1 MAVDLLG
8 LKFKMNSR
16 LYLAVVFAFVFGNG
30 GAVADDP
37 QWSFKPLADKVLPE
51 SDASPWIANPL
62 DGFILEKLKDHD
74 LMPQDQADRHSLIR
88 RVSATLTGLPPSVEQ
103 IEDFLT
109 DSDPG
114 AYARM
119 VDRLLASPHYGERWA
134 RHWLDVARFG
144 ESNGI
149 LTVNEDKVRG
159 DAWQYRDAVIRAFNA
174 DLPFDQ
180 FVRFQFVDSPEGQ
193 KSYRPLRQFIH
204 LGTRLQN
211 NADPND
217 KQFHRLDDMISTT
230 GNAFLGLTLGCARCH
245 DHPVDPVTTEE
256 YYRFSAIFFDQ
267 VRESP
272 KASRKKI
279 PLSITRP
286 RILLKGS
293 WATPGPA
300 VKPGY
305 VYKLMRQPVEY
316 WQGQG
321 KENLESLAHWLTD
334 TGQGAGEQLARVM
347 VNRIWHYHFGR
358 GLVATPNDFGSLG
371 SRPSHPRLLDWLA
384 VQFIKGG
391 WKIKPIHR
399 LILGSSTYR
408 QSSARQLA
416 AVAEDTDNSL
426 LWEYRPRR
434 LEGEIIRDHLLSVAG
449 VLRNEMFGRSI
460 SIGNYKKSEDD
471 RPESWRR
478 SIYLQVHRA
487 VRHPTLSLFDPPDSE
502 RSDGARTSASSP
514 QSALFALN
522 APFLWTL
529 SSHFAKRI
537 EKEAG
542 EDMVN
547 RIEHAYMLALCRP
560 PRENE
565 LEIGLRFLRSG
576 NTLTDYAHMIFGLN
590 EFIYVH

>member
-1 MAVDLLG
+1 
-8 LKFKMNSR
+8 MNSR

-37 QWSFKPLADKVLPE
+37 QWSFKPLADKVLPGL
-51 SDASPWIANPL
+51 DDSPWIANPL

-88 RVSATLTGLPPSVEQ
+88 RVSATLTGLPPSVAQ

-230 GNAFLGLTLGCARCH
+230 GNAFLGLTFGCARCH
-245 DHPVDPVTTEE
+245 DHPVDPITTEE

-279 PLSITRP
+279 PLAITRP

-300 VKPGY
+300 VEPGY
-305 VYKLMRQPVEY
+305 VYKLMHQPVEY

-321 KENLESLAHWLTD
+321 KGDLESLAHWLTD

-416 AVAEDTDNSL
+416 AEDTDNSL

-434 LEGEIIRDHLLSVAG
+434 LEAEIIRDHLLSVAG

-576 NTLTDYAHMIFGLN
+576 NTLIDYAHMIFGLN

>member
-1 MAVDLLG
+1 
-8 LKFKMNSR
+8 MNSR
-16 LYLAVVFAFVFGNG
+16 LYLAVVFAFFFGNG

-37 QWSFKPLADKVLPE
+37 QWSFKPLAGKVLPGL
-51 SDASPWIANPL
+51 DDSPWIANPL

-88 RVSATLTGLPPSVEQ
+88 RVSATLTGLPPSVAQ

-180 FVRFQFVDSPEGQ
+180 FVRFQFIDSPEEQ

-245 DHPVDPVTTEE
+245 DHPVDPITTEE

-279 PLSITRP
+279 PLAITRP

-300 VKPGY
+300 VEPGY
-305 VYKLMRQPVEY
+305 VYKLMHQPVEY

-321 KENLESLAHWLTD
+321 KGDLESLVHWLTD

-416 AVAEDTDNSL
+416 AAAEDTDNSL

-434 LEGEIIRDHLLSVAG
+434 LEAEIIRDHLLSVAG
-449 VLRNEMFGRSI
+449 VLRNDMFGQSI

-576 NTLTDYAHMIFGLN
+576 NTLIDYAHMIFGLN

>member
-1 MAVDLLG
+1 M
-8 LKFKMNSR
+8 
-16 LYLAVVFAFVFGNG
+16 
-30 GAVADDP
+30 
-37 QWSFKPLADKVLPE
+37 
-51 SDASPWIANPL
+51 
-62 DGFILEKLKDHD
+62 
-74 LMPQDQADRHSLIR
+74 
-88 RVSATLTGLPPSVEQ
+88 
-103 IEDFLT
+103 
-109 DSDPG
+109 
-114 AYARM
+114 
-119 VDRLLASPHYGERWA
+119 
-134 RHWLDVARFG
+134 
-144 ESNGI
+144 
-149 LTVNEDKVRG
+149 
-159 DAWQYRDAVIRAFNA
+159 
-174 DLPFDQ
+174 
-180 FVRFQFVDSPEGQ
+180 
-193 KSYRPLRQFIH
+193 
-204 LGTRLQN
+204 
-211 NADPND
+211 
-217 KQFHRLDDMISTT
+217 
-230 GNAFLGLTLGCARCH
+230 
-245 DHPVDPVTTEE
+245 
-256 YYRFSAIFFDQ
+256 
-267 VRESP
+267 REAP

-279 PLSITRP
+279 PLSITSP
-286 RILLKGS
+286 RVLLKGN
-293 WATPGPA
+293 WATPGEA
-300 VKPGY
+300 VTPGFIDR
-305 VYKLMRQPVEY
+305 LMRKPVDY
-316 WQGQG
+316 WQAGG
-321 KENLESLAHWLTD
+321 KGNLQSLADWLTD
-334 TGQGAGEQLARVM
+334 TGNGAGQQLARVM

-384 VQFIKGG
+384 AQLIRGG

-408 QSSARQLA
+408 QSSARELA
-416 AVAEDTDNSL
+416 AAAEDTDNNL

-434 LEGEIIRDHLLSVAG
+434 LEAEIIRDHLLSVAG
-449 VLRNEMFGRSI
+449 VLRNDMFGRSI

-514 QSALFALN
+514 ESALFALN

-565 LEIGLRFLRSG
+565 IEIGLQFLRSG

>member
-1 MAVDLLG
+1 MD
-8 LKFKMNSR
+8 FR

-37 QWSFKPLADKVLPE
+37 QWSFKPLADKVQPG
-51 SDASPWIANPL
+51 SDDSPWIANPV
-62 DGFILEKLKDHD
+62 DGFILEKLQEHD
-74 LMPQDQADRHSLIR
+74 LMPQDEADRHSLVR

-159 DAWQYRDAVIRAFNA
+159 DAWQYRDAVIRALNA

-193 KSYRPLRQFIH
+193 KAYRPLRQFIH

-230 GNAFLGLTLGCARCH
+230 GNAFLGMTLGCARCH

-267 VRESP
+267 VREAP

-279 PLSITRP
+279 PLSITSP
-286 RILLKGS
+286 RVLLKGN
-293 WATPGPA
+293 WATPGEA
-300 VKPGY
+300 VTPGFIDR
-305 VYKLMRQPVEY
+305 LMRKPVDY
-316 WQGQG
+316 WQAEG
-321 KENLESLAHWLTD
+321 KGNLQSLADWLTD
-334 TGQGAGEQLARVM
+334 TGNGAGQQLARVM

-384 VQFIKGG
+384 AKLIRGG

-408 QSSARQLA
+408 QSSARELA
-416 AVAEDTDNSL
+416 AAAEDTDNNL

-434 LEGEIIRDHLLSVAG
+434 LEAEIIRDHLLSVAG
-449 VLRNEMFGRSI
+449 VLRNDMFGRSI

-514 QSALFALN
+514 ESALFALN

-565 LEIGLRFLRSG
+565 IEIGLQFLRSG

>member
-1 MAVDLLG
+1 MNFRLLLAAV
-8 LKFKMNSR
+8 
-16 LYLAVVFAFVFGNG
+16 LAFSA
-30 GAVADDP
+30 GADPAAADDP
-37 QWSFKPLADKVLPE
+37 QWSFEPLAADVLPRQV
-51 SDASPWIANPL
+51 DSPWIANPV
-62 DGFILEKLKDHD
+62 DGFILEKLKEYD
-74 LMPQDQADRHSLIR
+74 LKPQGEADRHSLIR
-88 RVSATLTGLPPSVEQ
+88 RVTATLTGLPPSVEE
-103 IEDFLT
+103 IEAFIT
-109 DSDPG
+109 DSSPD

-119 VDRLLASPHYGERWA
+119 VDGLLESPHYGERWG

-180 FVRFQFVDSPEGQ
+180 FVRFQFVDAPDAQ
-193 KSYRPLRQFIH
+193 KQYRPLRQFIH

-245 DHPVDPVTTEE
+245 DHPVDPVSTEE

-279 PLSITRP
+279 PLSITQP
-286 RILLKGS
+286 RVLLKGS

-305 VYKLMRQPVEY
+305 VYKLMSQPVEH
-316 WQGQG
+316 WHTKG
-321 KENLESLAHWLTD
+321 KEELESLADWLTD
-334 TGQGAGEQLARVM
+334 TGHGAGQQLARVL

-371 SRPSHPRLLDWLA
+371 ARPSHPRLLDWLA
-384 VQFIKGG
+384 AQFIKGG

-399 LILGSSTYR
+399 LILTSAVYR
-408 QSSARQLA
+408 QSSARDASA
-416 AVAEDTDNSL
+416 AKQDNDNRW

-434 LEGEIIRDHLLSVAG
+434 LEAEVIRDHLLAVAG
-449 VLRNEMFGRSI
+449 VLRQDMFGRSI
-460 SIGNYKKSEDD
+460 SIGNYKKREDD

-487 VRHPTLSLFDPPDSE
+487 VRHPTLSLFDPPDTE
-502 RSDGARTSASSP
+502 RSDGARSTAASP
-514 QSALFALN
+514 DSALFALN
-522 APFLWTL
+522 SPLLWKL
-529 SSHFAKRI
+529 AEHFAKRV

-542 EDMVN
+542 NDRV
-547 RIEHAYMLALCRP
+547 RQVEHVYLLALCRP

-565 LEIGLRFLRSG
+565 MEIGIQFLRSG
-576 NTLTDYAHMIFGLN
+576 NTLTDYTHMIFGLN

>member
-16 LYLAVVFAFVFGNG
+16 LYLAVVFAFVFGNV

-88 RVSATLTGLPPSVEQ
+88 RVSATLTGLPPSVAQ

-522 APFLWTL
+522 APFLWEL

>member
-1 MAVDLLG
+1 MD
-8 LKFKMNSR
+8 SR

-37 QWSFKPLADKVLPE
+37 QWSFKPLADKVQPG
-51 SDASPWIANPL
+51 SADSPWIANPV
-62 DGFILEKLKDHD
+62 DGFILEKLQEHD
-74 LMPQDQADRHSLIR
+74 LMPQDEADRHSLVR

-159 DAWQYRDAVIRAFNA
+159 DAWQYRDAVIRALNA

-193 KSYRPLRQFIH
+193 KAYRPLRQFIH

-230 GNAFLGLTLGCARCH
+230 GNAFLGMTLGCARCH

-267 VRESP
+267 VREAP

-279 PLSITRP
+279 PLSITSP
-286 RILLKGS
+286 RVLLKGN
-293 WATPGPA
+293 WATPGEA
-300 VKPGY
+300 VTPGFIDR
-305 VYKLMRQPVEY
+305 LMRKPVDY
-316 WQGQG
+316 WQAEG
-321 KENLESLAHWLTD
+321 KGNLQSLADWLTD
-334 TGQGAGEQLARVM
+334 TGNGAGQQLARVM

-384 VQFIKGG
+384 AKLIRGG

-416 AVAEDTDNSL
+416 AEDTDNSL

-434 LEGEIIRDHLLSVAG
+434 LEAEIIRDHLLSVAG
-449 VLRNEMFGRSI
+449 VLRNDMFGRSI

-514 QSALFALN
+514 ESALFALN
-522 APFLWTL
+522 EPFLWTL

-565 LEIGLRFLRSG
+565 IEIGLQFLRSG

>member
-1 MAVDLLG
+1 MD
-8 LKFKMNSR
+8 FR

-30 GAVADDP
+30 GATADDP
-37 QWSFKPLADKVLPE
+37 QWSFKPLADKVQPG
-51 SDASPWIANPL
+51 SDDSPWIANPV
-62 DGFILEKLKDHD
+62 DGFILEKLQEHD
-74 LMPQDQADRHSLIR
+74 LMPQDEADRHSLVR

-159 DAWQYRDAVIRAFNA
+159 DAWQYRDAVIRALNA

-193 KSYRPLRQFIH
+193 KAYRPLRQFIH

-230 GNAFLGLTLGCARCH
+230 GNAFLGMTLGCARCH

-267 VRESP
+267 VREAP

-279 PLSITRP
+279 PLSITSP
-286 RILLKGS
+286 RVLLKGN
-293 WATPGPA
+293 WATPGEA
-300 VKPGY
+300 VTPGFIDR
-305 VYKLMRQPVEY
+305 LMRKPVDY
-316 WQGQG
+316 WQAGG
-321 KENLESLAHWLTD
+321 KGNLQSLADWLTD
-334 TGQGAGEQLARVM
+334 TGNGAGQQLARVM

-384 VQFIKGG
+384 AQLIRGG

-408 QSSARQLA
+408 QSSARELA
-416 AVAEDTDNSL
+416 AAAEDTDNNL

-434 LEGEIIRDHLLSVAG
+434 LEAEIIRDHLLSVAG
-449 VLRNEMFGRSI
+449 VLRNDMFGRSI

-514 QSALFALN
+514 ESALFALN

-565 LEIGLRFLRSG
+565 IEIGLQFLRSG

>member
-1 MAVDLLG
+1 MD
-8 LKFKMNSR
+8 FR

-37 QWSFKPLADKVLPE
+37 QWSFKPLADKVQPG
-51 SDASPWIANPL
+51 SDDSPWIANPV
-62 DGFILEKLKDHD
+62 DGFILEKLQEHD
-74 LMPQDQADRHSLIR
+74 LMPQDEADRHSLVR

-180 FVRFQFVDSPEGQ
+180 FVRFQFIDSPEGQ

-230 GNAFLGLTLGCARCH
+230 GNAFLGMTLGCARCH

-267 VRESP
+267 VREAP

-279 PLSITRP
+279 PLSITSP
-286 RILLKGS
+286 RVLLKGN
-293 WATPGPA
+293 WATPGEA
-300 VKPGY
+300 VTPGFIDR
-305 VYKLMRQPVEY
+305 LMRKPVDY
-316 WQGQG
+316 WQAGG
-321 KENLESLAHWLTD
+321 KGNLQSLADWLTD
-334 TGQGAGEQLARVM
+334 TGNGAGQQLARVM

-384 VQFIKGG
+384 AQLIRGG

-408 QSSARQLA
+408 QSSARELA
-416 AVAEDTDNSL
+416 AAAEDTDNNL

-434 LEGEIIRDHLLSVAG
+434 LEAEIIRDHLLSVAG
-449 VLRNEMFGRSI
+449 VLRNDMFGRSI

-514 QSALFALN
+514 ESALFALN

-565 LEIGLRFLRSG
+565 IEIGLQFLRSG

>member
-1 MAVDLLG
+1 MD
-8 LKFKMNSR
+8 FR

-30 GAVADDP
+30 GATADDP
-37 QWSFKPLADKVLPE
+37 QWSFKPLADKVQPG
-51 SDASPWIANPL
+51 SDDSPWIANPV
-62 DGFILEKLKDHD
+62 DGFILEKLQDHD
-74 LMPQDQADRHSLIR
+74 LMPQDEADRHSLVR

-159 DAWQYRDAVIRAFNA
+159 DAWQYRDAVIRALNA

-193 KSYRPLRQFIH
+193 KAYRPLRQFIH

-230 GNAFLGLTLGCARCH
+230 GNAFLGMTLGCARCH

-267 VRESP
+267 VREAP

-279 PLSITRP
+279 PLSITSP
-286 RILLKGS
+286 RVLLKGN
-293 WATPGPA
+293 WATPGEA
-300 VKPGY
+300 VTPGFIDR
-305 VYKLMRQPVEY
+305 LMRKPVDY
-316 WQGQG
+316 WQAGG
-321 KENLESLAHWLTD
+321 KGNLQSLADWLTD
-334 TGQGAGEQLARVM
+334 TGNGAGQQLARVM

-384 VQFIKGG
+384 AQLIRGG

-408 QSSARQLA
+408 QSSARELA
-416 AVAEDTDNSL
+416 AAAEDTDNNL

-434 LEGEIIRDHLLSVAG
+434 LEAEIIRDHLLSVAG
-449 VLRNEMFGRSI
+449 VLRNDMFGRSI

-514 QSALFALN
+514 ESALFALN

-565 LEIGLRFLRSG
+565 IEIGLQFLRSG

>member
-1 MAVDLLG
+1 
-8 LKFKMNSR
+8 MNSR
-16 LYLAVVFAFVFGNG
+16 LYLAVVFAFFFGNG
-30 GAVADDP
+30 GAVAADP
-37 QWSFKPLADKVLPE
+37 QWSFKPLAGKVLPGL
-51 SDASPWIANPL
+51 DDSPWIANPL

-88 RVSATLTGLPPSVEQ
+88 RVSATLTGLPPSVAQ

-180 FVRFQFVDSPEGQ
+180 FVRFQFIDSPEEQ

-245 DHPVDPVTTEE
+245 DHPVDPITTEE

-279 PLSITRP
+279 PLAITRP

-300 VKPGY
+300 VEPGY
-305 VYKLMRQPVEY
+305 VYKLMHQPVEY

-321 KENLESLAHWLTD
+321 KGDLESLVHWLTD

-384 VQFIKGG
+384 AQLIRGG
-391 WKIKPIHR
+391 GKIKPIHR

-408 QSSARQLA
+408 QSSARKLA
-416 AVAEDTDNSL
+416 AAAEDTDNNL

-434 LEGEIIRDHLLSVAG
+434 LEAEIIRDHLLSVAG
-449 VLRNEMFGRSI
+449 VLRNEMFGQSI

-537 EKEAG
+537 EQEAG

-576 NTLTDYAHMIFGLN
+576 NTLIDYAHMIFGLN

>member
-16 LYLAVVFAFVFGNG
+16 LYLAVVFAFVFGNV

-51 SDASPWIANPL
+51 SDASPWIANTL

>member
-1 MAVDLLG
+1 VAVDLLG

-16 LYLAVVFAFVFGNG
+16 LYLAVVFAFVFGNV

-51 SDASPWIANPL
+51 SDASPWIANTL

-88 RVSATLTGLPPSVEQ
+88 RVSATLTGLPPSVAQ
-103 IEDFLT
+103 IDDFLT

-522 APFLWTL
+522 APFLWEL

>member
-16 LYLAVVFAFVFGNG
+16 LYLAVVFAFVFGNV

-51 SDASPWIANPL
+51 SDASPWIANTL

-522 APFLWTL
+522 APFLWEL